1 MFGFGKRRKRRK
13 PQDPI
18 KQIGK
23 VAGKAIGAVVV
34 GAILNMFRKK

>member
-1 MFGFGKRRKRRK
+1 MFGFRKRKNRRK

-23 VAGKAIGAVVV
+23 VAGKAISAVVV
-34 GAILNMFRKK
+34 GAIVNMFRKK

>member
-1 MFGFGKRRKRRK
+1 MFGFRKRTKRRK
-13 PQDPI
+13 PQDPV